1 MENFI
6 DGNAEIFEEL
16 ISSDK
21 ITIVDFWAEWCGPCR
36 TQLPILENYAKKNE
50 DVQVVKINVDE
61 NSELA
66 SEYGIKSIPTILY
79 FKNGSIQNKT
89 VGVQQENQLNE
100 IKKQIL

>member
-21 ITIVDFWAEWCGPCR
+21 ITIVDFWASWCGPCR
-36 TQLPILENYAKKNE
+36 AQLPILENFAKNNQ
-50 DVQVVKINVDE
+50 DTQVVKINVDQ

-66 SEYGIKSIPTILY
+66 SMYGVKSIPTIVY
-79 FKNGSIQNKT
+79 FKKGVIEHKT
-89 VGVQQENQLNE
+89 VGIQQENQLE
-100 IKKQIL
+100 ETKKQII

>member
-21 ITIVDFWAEWCGPCR
+21 ITIVDFWASWCGPCR
-36 TQLPILENYAKKNE
+36 AQLPILEEFAKNNK
-50 DVQVVKINVDE
+50 DVQIVKINVDQ
-61 NSELA
+61 NAELA

>member
-6 DGNAEIFEEL
+6 VGNAENFEEL

-36 TQLPILENYAKKNE
+36 TQLPILENFASKNE
-50 DVQVVKINVDE
+50 DTQVVKINVDE

-66 SEYGIKSIPTILY
+66 QKYGVRSIPTIIY
-79 FKNGSIQNKT
+79 FKEGKAQHKT
-89 VGVQQENQLNE
+89 VGVQQESQLNE
-100 IKKQIL
+100 AKKQIL

>member
-50 DVQVVKINVDE
+50 DVQVVKINVDQ
-61 NSELA
+61 NAELA
-66 SEYGIKSIPTILY
+66 SEYGVKSIPTILY

>member
-21 ITIVDFWAEWCGPCR
+21 ITIVDFWASWCGPCR
-36 TQLPILENYAKKNE
+36 TQIPILEEYAKNNQ
-50 DVQVVKINVDE
+50 DIQVVKINVDQ

-66 SEYGIKSIPTILY
+66 SEYGVKSIPTIIY
-79 FKNGSIQNKT
+79 FKNGVIEHKT
-89 VGVQQENQLNE
+89 VGIQQEKQLDE
-100 IKKQIL
+100 IKKEII

>member
-6 DGNAEIFEEL
+6 VGNTENFEEL

-36 TQLPILENYAKKNE
+36 TQLPILENFASKNE
-50 DVQVVKINVDE
+50 DAQVVKINVDE

-66 SEYGIKSIPTILY
+66 QKYGVRSIPTMIY
-79 FKNGSIQNKT
+79 FKEGKVQHKA
-89 VGVQQENQLNE
+89 VGVQQENRLDE
-100 IKKQIL
+100 SKKHIL

>member
-21 ITIVDFWAEWCGPCR
+21 ITIVDFWASWCGPCR

>member
-6 DGNAEIFEEL
+6 IGNAENFEEL

-36 TQLPILENYAKKNE
+36 AQLPILENFAKNNQ
-50 DVQVVKINVDE
+50 DTQVVKINVDQ

-66 SEYGIKSIPTILY
+66 SMYGVKSIPTIVY
-79 FKNGSIQNKT
+79 FKKGVIEHKT
-89 VGVQQENQLNE
+89 VGVQQENQLSE
-100 IKKQIL
+100 IKKQII

>member
-50 DVQVVKINVDE
+50 DVQVVKINVDQ
-61 NSELA
+61 NAELA
-66 SEYGIKSIPTILY
+66 SEYGVKSIPTIIF
-79 FKNGSIQNKT
+79 FKNGVIEHKT
-89 VGVQQENQLNE
+89 VGIQQENQLEETKKE
-100 IKKQIL
+100 II

>member
-6 DGNAEIFEEL
+6 VGNTENFEEL

-36 TQLPILENYAKKNE
+36 TQLPILENFAGKNE
-50 DVQVVKINVDE
+50 DAQVVKINVDE

-66 SEYGIKSIPTILY
+66 QKYGVRSIRTMIY
-79 FKNGSIQNKT
+79 FKEGKVQHKT
-89 VGVQQENQLNE
+89 VGV
-100 IKKQIL
+100 